1 MRPSVRCLPAI
12 SLAFF
17 LAWLFAGGAM
27 AQEPLQSPVA
37 LGQETR
43 ARNETFTIAILNA
56 PAEVQRAVVRL
67 ARNGNVY
74 SRDAIYTAPGAGRPE
89 AIITSRIDAAIPL
102 GKYAVVVEL
111 DGRPF
116 PSTQSLQIVPPG
128 NPEIRLDEFVPADTD
143 QKELAYFTDAP
154 RAADKSV
161 EPTRVTRLVLRGA
174 GFQTAAFKDDNVFV
188 VNGVREP
195 VTWGECPPTP
205 YGDKGKPLPRK
216 IFAQAVSS
224 ERIDLCLVPVPA
236 NGEIRMQ
243 WGVGDRL
250 SDPRIFRVFE
260 MGRGTV
266 VTFAAVI
273 AGGLALLPLLLL
285 RTLRKKYAIAD
296 RHYRLRLLFLD
307 PETDTYSLSKLQ
319 FYLWTVAAL
328 FSYAY
333 LFISRVLV
341 QYASWPDVPGT
352 LPGII
357 AVAAGTSIASQLVTS
372 SKGSKGSG
380 AERPH
385 ITDFITSGGVVAPD
399 RLQMLLWTLFGVG
412 AFLIVVLEQH
422 PGRITD
428 LPSVP
433 EGLLYMMGLSSAG
446 YLGGKMARKAGPV
459 INEMSITPTDP
470 DEAIVRAA
478 GPSAADL
485 PDLTQAITGAHAELS
500 ALADP
505 ANPHA
510 RDARTALSNAISAVS
525 AAQTTTEINQLVAA
539 LAALRPRAEKAALA
553 AAQDFASGA
562 GGAQDAIAAQKAAAA
577 LQELSADLTQAIASA
592 AALPMTA
599 ATAPVL
605 IARTFSLRGT
615 NLSAEALLE
624 IDHTDLPFRMLI
636 NPEGK
641 HEPEVLVREEGSPT
655 FARVMRLTIDPALLG
670 GVDLDRFQAWF
681 RSSGRHTFTLTNPDG
696 QKTEIEFSLPPG
708 EAQKSGTAA

>member
-1 MRPSVRCLPAI
+1 
-12 SLAFF
+12 
-17 LAWLFAGGAM
+17 M
-27 AQEPLQSPVA
+27 AQEPLQSPVS

-43 ARNETFTIAILNA
+43 ARDETFTIAILNA

-67 ARNGNVY
+67 ARNGRVY
-74 SRDAIYTAPGAGRPE
+74 ARDAVYTASATGRAE
-89 AIITSRIDAAIPL
+89 ALITSRIDSTIPL

-116 PSTQSLQIVPPG
+116 PSAQKLEIVPPG
-128 NPEIRLDEFVPADTD
+128 NPEIRLDEFAPADTD
-143 QKELAYFTDAP
+143 RVERAFFTDSQ
-154 RAADKSV
+154 RAADGAV
-161 EPTRVTRLVLRGA
+161 EATKVARLVLRGA
-174 GFQTAAFKDDNVFV
+174 GFQTGDLKDDNVFMI
-188 VNGVREP
+188 NGVREP
-195 VTWGECPPTP
+195 VTWEDCPRTA
-205 YGDKGKPLPRK
+205 YGDQDKPLPRK
-216 IFAQAVSS
+216 IFAQALST
-224 ERIDLCLVPVPA
+224 ERIDLCLVPVPS

-243 WGVGDRL
+243 FGVGDRF
-250 SDPRIFRVFE
+250 SDARVFRVFE

-266 VTFAAVI
+266 VTLAAVI

-285 RTLRKKYAIAD
+285 RTLRRRYTISD

-333 LFISRVLV
+333 LFISRVMV

-399 RLQMLLWTLFGVG
+399 RLQMLLWTLFGVS

-433 EGLLYMMGLSSAG
+433 EGLLYLMGLSSAG

-470 DEAIVRAA
+470 DEAIVRAQS
-478 GPSAADL
+478 GGMDL
-485 PDLTQAITGAHAELS
+485 PDLTQAITSAQAELS
-500 ALADP
+500 ALAEP
-505 ANPHA
+505 TNAHA
-510 RDARTALSNAISAVS
+510 RDARSALSNAISAVS
-525 AAQTTTEINQLVAA
+525 AAQTTTEINQLIAT
-539 LAALRPRAEKAALA
+539 LAASRAQAEKAALA
-553 AAQDFASGA
+553 AAQDFAAGA
-562 GGAQDAIAAQKAAAA
+562 GTADDAMKAQKAAAA
-577 LQELSADLTQAIASA
+577 LQELAADVTQAIAVA

-599 ATAPVL
+599 ATSSVL
-605 IARTFSLRGT
+605 ITRTLSLRGT

-636 NPEGK
+636 NAEGK
-641 HEPEVLVREEGSPT
+641 HAPDVLVREEGSPT
-655 FARVMRLTIDPALLG
+655 FARVMRLTIDPAMLG
-670 GVDLDRFQAWF
+670 GVDLERFQAWF
-681 RSSGRHTFTLTNPDG
+681 GASGRHTFTLTNPDG
-696 QKTEIEFSLPPG
+696 QKTELEFSLPPG
-708 EAQKSGTAA
+708 EAQKDGTAA

>member
-1 MRPSVRCLPAI
+1 MRPIVRWLLAI
-12 SLAFF
+12 PLAFVWVL
-17 LAWLFAGGAM
+17 LAVGGAV
-27 AQEPLQSPVA
+27 AQEPLQSPVS
-37 LGQETR
+37 LGQEVR
-43 ARNETFTIAILNA
+43 ARDETFTIAILNV

-67 ARNGNVY
+67 SRNGNVY
-74 SRDAIYTAPGAGRPE
+74 SRDSVYTAPAPGRAE
-89 AIITSRIDAAIPL
+89 AIITTRIDSKIPL
-102 GKYAVVVEL
+102 GKYGVVVEL

-116 PSTQSLQIVPPG
+116 PSAQMLEIVPPG
-128 NPEIRLDEFVPADTD
+128 NPQVRLDEFTPADTD
-143 QKELAYFTDAP
+143 KAELAYFTDAD

-161 EPTRVTRLVLRGA
+161 EPTRVASLVLRGA
-174 GFQTAAFKDDNVFV
+174 GFQTEARKDDNVFV
-188 VNGVREP
+188 INGVREP
-195 VTWGECPPTP
+195 VTWVECPPTP
-205 YGDKGKPLPRK
+205 YGDKDKPLPRK

-243 WGVGDRL
+243 FGVGDRL

-266 VTFAAVI
+266 VTLAAAI
-273 AGGLALLPLLLL
+273 SGGLALLPLLLL

-333 LFISRVLV
+333 LFISRVIV

-372 SKGSKGSG
+372 TKGSKGSG
-380 AERPH
+380 TERPH

-412 AFLIVVLEQH
+412 AFLVVVLEQH

-433 EGLLYMMGLSSAG
+433 EGLLYLMGLSSAG
-446 YLGGKMARKAGPV
+446 YLGGKMARKPGPV

-470 DEAIVRAA
+470 DEVITRAA
-478 GPSAADL
+478 QPTTAEA
-485 PDLTQAITGAHAELS
+485 PDLTQPITSAQAELS
-500 ALADP
+500 ALTEP
-505 ANPHA
+505 ASAHA
-510 RDARTALSNAISAVS
+510 QGARTALSNAISAVS
-525 AAQTTTEINQLVAA
+525 AAQTTTEINQLVAT
-539 LAALRPRAEKAALA
+539 LAALRIQAEKSAIA
-553 AAQDFASGA
+553 AAQDFASGSGTA
-562 GGAQDAIAAQKAAAA
+562 DDAMTAQKAAAA
-577 LQELSADLTQAIASA
+577 LQELSADVTQAIAMA
-592 AALPMTA
+592 AALPMSA

-605 IARTFSLRGT
+605 IARTISLRGA

-636 NPEGK
+636 NAEGS
-641 HEPEVLVREEGSPT
+641 HAPDVVVREAGSPT
-655 FARVMRLTIDPALLG
+655 FARVMRLTIDPAILG
-670 GVDLDRFQAWF
+670 GVDLERFQAWF
-681 RSSGRHTFTLTNPDG
+681 GSGGLHTLTLTNPDG
-696 QKTEIEFSLPPG
+696 QKTEMEFSLPPG